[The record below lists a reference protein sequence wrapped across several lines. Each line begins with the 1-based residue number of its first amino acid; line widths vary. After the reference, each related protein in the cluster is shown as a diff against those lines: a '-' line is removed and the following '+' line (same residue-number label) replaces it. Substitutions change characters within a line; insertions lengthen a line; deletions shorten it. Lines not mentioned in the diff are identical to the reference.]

1 MSGPRRTR
9 LCGRHEA
16 TVDLQRARTLVEAA
30 RVLLG
35 GDTVPVA
42 PRVDGDGSPLPT
54 DRGVHSSDRVPS
66 LPTDV
71 AAAVRTL
78 AVHAGVAA
86 ARAACC
92 AALGQRAAKPAAA
105 VPLLAA
111 VRPSGVQM
119 SEDLATL
126 LHAAGDGQPGSSGR
140 PATVTARLRRSEALT
155 PATDRVVPPAAALLA
170 TAERLLRRASEVVR
184 R

>member
-1 MSGPRRTR
+1 MTGPRRTR

-35 GDTVPVA
+35 GDVVPVA
-42 PRVDGDGSPLPT
+42 TSVDGGGSTLRPSG
-54 DRGVHSSDRVPS
+54 GVPGSDRSPS
-66 LPTDV
+66 LPSDV
-71 AAAVRTL
+71 AAAVGTL
-78 AVHAGVAA
+78 SVHAGVAA
-86 ARAACC
+86 AGAACC
-92 AALGQRAAKPAAA
+92 AALGQRAADPAAA

-126 LHAAGDGQPGSSGR
+126 LHAAGDGQPGSSRR
-140 PATVTARLRRSEALT
+140 PATVPARLRRSEALA
-155 PATDRVVPPAAALLA
+155 PAADRVLPPSAVLLA
-170 TAERLLRRASEVVR
+170 TAERLLQRASEVVR